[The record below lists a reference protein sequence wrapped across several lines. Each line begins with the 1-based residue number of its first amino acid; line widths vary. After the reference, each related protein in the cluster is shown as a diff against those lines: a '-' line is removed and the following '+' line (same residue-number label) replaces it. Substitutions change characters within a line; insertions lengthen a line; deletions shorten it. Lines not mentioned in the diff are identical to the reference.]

1 MKDRRYRDMIW
12 GIKESFCY
20 GREGALITERGAKER
35 EKAGHRGLHKRNTS
49 PKLDWENKRC

>member
-1 MKDRRYRDMIW
+1 MIW

-20 GREGALITERGAKER
+20 GREGALITERGEKER